1 MGNVEITKVA
11 VKGFDNTYIVEGN
24 DGAILIDTGLPG
36 GEKAILEKCREK
48 NISLKLILITH
59 GHFDHMG
66 SAAALKNAT
75 SVPVAIHKE
84 DVEALRT
91 GISPM
96 DRPVGIIARIMP
108 FYMKSIK
115 TAPAEPDIV
124 IDGEIGLQEW
134 GIDGRVLLT
143 PGHTRGSISV
153 LLDSGEAFVGDLIM
167 GGFFGKIC
175 PRRPKLPPFEIGRS
189 YIRDSVRYV
198 LQQNP
203 KTILPAHGGPFNP
216 QDVAKWA
223 DSL

>member
-1 MGNVEITKVA
+1 MGDMEITKV
-11 VKGFDNTYIVEGN
+11 VVNGFANTYIVEGDN
-24 DGAILIDTGLPG
+24 GAILIDTGLPG

-48 NISLKLILITH
+48 NISLKLILMTH

-75 SVPVAIHKE
+75 SAPLAIHTE
-84 DVEALRT
+84 DAEALRT

-96 DRPVGIIARIMP
+96 DRPIGILARIMTLSK
-108 FYMKSIK
+108 KSIR
-115 TAPAEPDIV
+115 TAPVDPDIV
-124 IDGEIGLQEW
+124 IDGEMSLEEY

-143 PGHTRGSISV
+143 PSHTRGSISV
-153 LLDSGEAFVGDLIM
+153 LLDSREAFVGDLIM
-167 GGFFGKIC
+167 GGFFGKI
-175 PRRPKLPPFEIGRS
+175 RPCRPNLPPFEIGRS

-203 KTILPAHGGPFNP
+203 KTIFPGHGGPFNP